1 MKFCI
6 IIEVFFLFFFKGP
19 SYPPLD
25 VWANSTSS
33 TSIYVEWFPPANVDV
48 NGIFYGFQIQYAS
61 ANHSSALVPL
71 LINTTSFN
79 LTDLSK

>member
-1 MKFCI
+1 MSFCVIIKF
-6 IIEVFFLFFFKGP
+6 FSFFFKGP

-33 TSIYVEWFPPANVDV
+33 TSIYVEWLPPADVDV
-48 NGIFYGFQIQYAS
+48 NGIFYGFQIQYAP

-71 LINTTSFN
+71 VINATSFN

>member
-1 MKFCI
+1 MSFCI
-6 IIEVFFLFFFKGP
+6 IIEFFFCFFLKGP
-19 SYPPLD
+19 SDPPLD

-33 TSIYVEWFPPANVDV
+33 TSIYVEWLPPANVDV

-61 ANHSSALVPL
+61 GNHSSALVPL
-71 LINTTSFN
+71 VINATSFH